1 MERMEY
7 QREDEGLQSLTGTVE
22 RVVFR
27 NEENG
32 WTVLE
37 LEAGEGALV
46 IRNATGMESFVCDG
60 ECEDCPFMVDD
71 CDGNCD
77 DCPCQSACDRVNGE
91 GIDE

>member
-1 MERMEY
+1 MKAKMMNIAIPVEVLE
-7 QREDEGLQSLTGTVE
+7 ESGLDLSA
-22 RVVFR
+22 
-27 NEENG
+27 
-32 WTVLE
+32 VLE

-77 DCPCQSACDRVNGE
+77 DCPCQSACDPGE
-91 GIDE
+91 WGGYR

>member
-1 MERMEY
+1 MKAKMMNIAIPVEVLE
-7 QREDEGLQSLTGTVE
+7 ESGLDLSA
-22 RVVFR
+22 
-27 NEENG
+27 
-32 WTVLE
+32 VLE

-60 ECEDCPFMVDD
+60 ECEDC
-71 CDGNCD
+71 DGNCD

>member
-37 LEAGEGALV
+37 LEAADEIHKVVGV
-46 IRNATGMESFVCDG
+46 M
-60 ECEDCPFMVDD
+60 PMVGVVLLNVMIAAFLIVSGVTLLIEAI
-71 CDGNCD
+71 CMRKINL
-77 DCPCQSACDRVNGE
+77 
-91 GIDE
+91 

>member
-1 MERMEY
+1 MKAKMMNIASPVEVLE
-7 QREDEGLQSLTGTVE
+7 ESGLDLSA
-22 RVVFR
+22 
-27 NEENG
+27 
-32 WTVLE
+32 VLE